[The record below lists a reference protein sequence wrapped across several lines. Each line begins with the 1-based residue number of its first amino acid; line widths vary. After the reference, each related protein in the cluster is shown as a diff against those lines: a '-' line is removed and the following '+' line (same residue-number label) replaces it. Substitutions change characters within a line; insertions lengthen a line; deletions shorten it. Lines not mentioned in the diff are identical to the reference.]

1 MGTRLMAGDS
11 NDAFW
16 LAQTYFH
23 MQHYVRAERL
33 LTEPLRPR
41 HSTKDKGKGRD
52 LGSGSGE
59 DEEDESSPRPRLIGQ
74 SLACRAL
81 ATQCLMHQG
90 KYHEAL
96 EMVGKTNPFQERSD
110 AANRPASDEGI
121 KLNSSMCY
129 LRGLLH
135 LRLSSL
141 PQAKECFIEALVIDV
156 KNYEAFQE
164 LVEKQMMTATEGVW
178 LMHEC

>member
-1 MGTRLMAGDS
+1 
-11 NDAFW
+11 
-16 LAQTYFH
+16 

-33 LTEPLRPR
+33 LTEPLPPK
-41 HSTKDKGKGRD
+41 HSAKGKGKGRD
-52 LGSGSGE
+52 LGSGE
-59 DEEDESSPRPRLIGQ
+59 DEEDDSGPRPRLIGQ

-96 EMVGKTNPFQERSD
+96 EMVGKTNPFREAGD
-110 AANRPASDEGI
+110 AGRPASDEGI

-141 PQAKECFIEALVIDV
+141 PQAKESFVEALVIDV
-156 KNYEAFQE
+156 KNYEAFRE
-164 LVEKQMMTATEGVW
+164 LVEKQMMTATEGEW
-178 LMHEC
+178 HRIQTDTCEE

>member
-1 MGTRLMAGDS
+1 
-11 NDAFW
+11 
-16 LAQTYFH
+16 

-33 LTEPLRPR
+33 LTEPLPVRP
-41 HSTKDKGKGRD
+41 
-52 LGSGSGE
+52 GSNSSEDDSG
-59 DEEDESSPRPRLIGQ
+59 PRPRLVAQ

-96 EMVGKTNPFQERSD
+96 EMVGERNPFREPN
-110 AANRPASDEGI
+110 ATAGPASDQGI

-156 KNYEAFQE
+156 KNYEAFRE
-164 LVEKQMMTATEGVW
+164 LVEKQMMPAAEGEW
-178 LMHEC
+178 L